1 MESKEFLNYL
11 KTNVKSI
18 YNNFQEVFN
27 FNYEEYVNLIKRL
40 LKDTINDIFYQRLLT
55 TTTVDLSK
63 ENLLKIKE
71 LIMKLNI
78 KEDQIKEII
87 ITIPEIVF
95 FANLSENIFP
105 IYKNNIFKG
114 LAFVNG
120 NTYRAYSYS
129 LSSFKLNNLNNIA
142 DENVN
147 YFNYVID
154 SLLRSLERQD
164 IKEKLNLKP
173 NAPLNEKFL
182 SLAKEYSKKNYYF
195 KKL

>member
-120 NTYRAYSYS
+120 NAYRAYSYS

>member
-95 FANLSENIFP
+95 FANLSEN
-105 IYKNNIFKG
+105 
-114 LAFVNG
+114 LM
-120 NTYRAYSYS
+120 
-129 LSSFKLNNLNNIA
+129 
-142 DENVN
+142 
-147 YFNYVID
+147 
-154 SLLRSLERQD
+154 
-164 IKEKLNLKP
+164 
-173 NAPLNEKFL
+173 
-182 SLAKEYSKKNYYF
+182 
-195 KKL
+195 

>member
-154 SLLRSLERQD
+154 SL
-164 IKEKLNLKP
+164 NLKP